1 MLWGLGH
8 NHTLQCWC
16 NNFIT
21 RRIINQD
28 IFQQMCKSNIMKALD
43 RMVDCFSKVMLHVAI
58 SCWQPFLGLV
68 LIIVLTG
75 STVGCPARCECSAQN
90 KSVTCHRRRLTVI
103 PEGIPIETKILDLSK
118 NKLKII
124 NPDEFASYTLLE
136 VIDISENIISSLEPG
151 SFSNLFNLRSLR
163 LKSNRLKLIPL
174 GVFSGL
180 SNLTRLD
187 ISDNKIVILLD
198 YTFQDL
204 HNLKSL
210 EIGDNDLVYISHRAF
225 SGLLALQ
232 QLTLEKCNLTA
243 VPTEALS
250 HLHNLVRLQLCHLHI
265 NAIHAYAFKKLFRLK
280 HLEISYWPLLD
291 TLPANSLH
299 GLNLTSLSIT
309 NTNLS
314 AVPYVAF
321 RHLVHLVHLNLSFNP
336 ISVVEA
342 GMLQDL
348 TRLQEVHMVHAQ
360 LLTIEARAFKGLQV
374 LRVLNLSH
382 NLLDT
387 LEEST
392 LQSTRSLQVLCIDH
406 NPLACDC
413 RLLWILQRR
422 KMLRFSGEPPICASP
437 ESLRGKQFSDFNNLY
452 LPSYFTCQRPQ
463 IRDKEPQNLM
473 VEEGQTAQFMC
484 QADGDPLPVIS
495 WQSPRRRLITVKSNG
510 RVTVQGDGTLKFRS
524 TQFLDSGV
532 YLCIASNAAGN
543 DTTSATLQV
552 RGLSEHLRGNRT
564 SQYLTE
570 LNNTHSN
577 GTHVPMTVSLDLKTI
592 LVSTAMGCFTFLGV
606 VLFCFLLLF
615 VWSRGKGKHKS
626 NIDIEYIPRK
636 TNGATVD
643 NEQGGARR
651 FNMKMI

>member
-1 MLWGLGH
+1 M
-8 NHTLQCWC
+8 
-16 NNFIT
+16 
-21 RRIINQD
+21 
-28 IFQQMCKSNIMKALD
+28 M
-43 RMVDCFSKVMLHVAI
+43 DCFSKVMLHVAL
-58 SCWQPFLGLV
+58 SCWQPFLSLA
-68 LIIVLTG
+68 LIIILTG
-75 STVGCPARCECSAQN
+75 STVGCPPRCECSAQN
-90 KSVTCHRRRLTVI
+90 KSVICHRRRLTVI

-118 NKLKII
+118 NKLKYI
-124 NPDEFASYTLLE
+124 NPDEFASHTLLE

-187 ISDNKIVILLD
+187 ISENKIVILLD

-204 HNLKSL
+204 HNLKTL
-210 EIGDNDLVYISHRAF
+210 EVGDNDLVYISHRAF

-250 HLHNLVRLQLCHLHI
+250 HLHNLVQLRLRHLHI
-265 NAIHAYAFKKLFRLK
+265 SAVHAYAFKKLYRLK
-280 HLEISYWPLLD
+280 HLEIDHWPQLN

-314 AVPYVAF
+314 TMPYVAF
-321 RHLVHLVHLNLSFNP
+321 RHLTHLVHLNLSFNP
-336 ISVVEA
+336 ISTVEA

-348 TRLQEVHMVHAQ
+348 THLQELHMVHAQ
-360 LLTIEARAFKGLQV
+360 LQAIEACAFKGLQV
-374 LRVLNLSH
+374 LRVLNVSH
-382 NLLDT
+382 NLLET
-387 LEEST
+387 LEESAF
-392 LQSTRSLQVLCIDH
+392 QAARKLQVLCIDH

-413 RLLWILQRR
+413 RLLWILQRKR
-422 KMLRFSGEPPICASP
+422 SLRFLGEPPRCTSP
-437 ESLRGKQFSDFNNLY
+437 KSLKGKQFPDFNNLF

-463 IRDKEPQNLM
+463 IRDKEPQKLM
-473 VEEGQTAQFMC
+473 VEEGQMAQFVC
-484 QADGDPLPVIS
+484 RADGDPMPVIS
-495 WQSPRRRLITVKSNG
+495 WQSPRRRLITLKSSG
-510 RVTVQGDGTLKFRS
+510 RVTVLGDGTLKFRS
-524 TQFLDSGV
+524 AQFLDSGV

-552 RGLSEHLRGNRT
+552 KGLSEHLRGNRT
-564 SQYLTE
+564 SQYLTD
-570 LNNTHSN
+570 LNDTHSN
-577 GTHVPMTVSLDLKTI
+577 GTHVHMTVALDLKTI

-643 NEQGGARR
+643 NEQGGPRR

>member
-1 MLWGLGH
+1 MLWGLVC
-8 NHTLQCWC
+8 NHAPQYWY
-16 NNFIT
+16 NSSII
-21 RRIINQD
+21 RRSINQA
-28 IFQQMCKSNIMKALD
+28 ILQQACKIDMMKALD
-43 RMVDCFSKVMLHVAI
+43 RILDCFSKVMLHVAI
-58 SCWQPFLGLV
+58 SFWQPFLGLA

-103 PEGIPIETKILDLSK
+103 PEGIPIETKLLDLSK
-118 NKLKII
+118 NKLKYI

-136 VIDISENIISSLEPG
+136 VIDMSENIISSLEPG

-174 GVFSGL
+174 GVFAGL

-187 ISDNKIVILLD
+187 ISENKIVILLD

-204 HNLKSL
+204 HNLRSL
-210 EIGDNDLVYISHRAF
+210 EVGDNDLVYISHRAF

-232 QLTLEKCNLTA
+232 QLTLEKCNLTV

-250 HLHNLVRLQLCHLHI
+250 HLHNLVRLRLCHLHI
-265 NAIHAYAFKKLFRLK
+265 NIVHAYAFKKLYRLK
-280 HLEISYWPLLD
+280 HLEIDHWPLLD
-291 TLPANSLH
+291 TLPVNSLH

-314 AVPYVAF
+314 AMPYGAL
-321 RHLVHLVHLNLSFNP
+321 RHLVYLVHLNLSFNP
-336 ISVVEA
+336 IGTIEA

-348 TRLQEVHMVHAQ
+348 MRLQELHMVHAQ
-360 LLTIEARAFKGLQV
+360 LLAIEVRAFKGLQA
-374 LRVLNLSH
+374 LRVLNVSH
-382 NLLDT
+382 NLLDS
-387 LEEST
+387 LEESAF
-392 LQSTRSLQVLCIDH
+392 QNGRSLQVLCIGH

-413 RLLWILQRR
+413 RLLWVLQRR
-422 KMLRFSGEPPICASP
+422 KTLRFSGDPPTCASP
-437 ESLRGKQFSDFNNLY
+437 ETLKGKQFQDFNNLF

-463 IRDKEPQNLM
+463 IRDKEPQILM
-473 VEEGQTAQFMC
+473 VEEGQVAQFEC

-495 WQSPRRRLITVKSNG
+495 WQSPRRRLITLKSNG
-510 RVTVQGDGTLKFRS
+510 RMTVLRDGTLKFRS

-552 RGLSEHLRGNRT
+552 KGLSEHLRGNRT

-570 LNNTHSN
+570 LNDTHSN
-577 GTHVPMTVSLDLKTI
+577 GTQVHMTVALDLKTI

-636 TNGATVD
+636 SNGATVE
-643 NEQGGARR
+643 NEQGGPRR